1 MWASR
6 LEGATVFPD
15 VVLEG
20 ILEYGLCVPNLMD
33 ISSVCRLWMNAAK
46 EPMSWGGKK
55 VFIEGARDITREQLS
70 AWLPRW
76 RWAERLHLT
85 YSQMDLLAVPLTAP
99 HAIVHLWQTE
109 SIRAVSTS
117 WRERVRVTDKARP
130 DVSSDPLGF
139 WSEISILGTP
149 CLACLTA
156 DRAPDDVCL
165 MREELDDEGVD
176 FWAPIVVGWTSAKTF
191 DELAEGFSGWHL
203 TGRARGHADSHFI
216 ACADMFPDPHWVR
229 GDRPWLLAGHPRLAR
244 VPTVLKLRHQSGER
258 VHLCNAHL
266 DRKRNEIQL
275 ITESDLIYRF
285 FMEGEWQLMPDELRF
300 SVEWQPMPDELRFF
314 VVMPDD
320 PRLRRLQRNHPH
332 RNFVELPVPFLASTL
347 RQP

>member
-1 MWASR
+1 MSASR
-6 LEGATVFPD
+6 LVGATAFPD
-15 VVLEG
+15 VILEA

-33 ISSVCRLWMNAAK
+33 ISSVCRLWMKAAQ
-46 EPMSWGGKK
+46 EPMSWGGKQ
-55 VFIEGARDITREQLS
+55 VFIEGARGITREQLS

-109 SIRAVSTS
+109 SNRAVSTS
-117 WRERVRVTDKARP
+117 WRERVRVTDKPRA

-139 WSEISILGTP
+139 WNKISIFDTP
-149 CLACLTA
+149 CLVCLTA
-156 DRAPDDVCL
+156 NRVPDDVCL

-176 FWAPIVVGWTSAKTF
+176 FWAPIVLGWTSAKTF
-191 DELAEGFSGWHL
+191 DELAEGFSGRTL

-216 ACADMFPDPHWVR
+216 MCADMLPDLQWVP
-229 GDRPWLLAGHPRLAR
+229 GDRPCLLAGHPRRAR
-244 VPTVLKLRHQSGER
+244 VPAVFPLWGQSGAR
-258 VHLCNAHL
+258 VHLCDAHL

-275 ITESDLIYRF
+275 ITDSDLTHRF
-285 FMEGEWQLMPDELRF
+285 FMEG
-300 SVEWQPMPDELRFF
+300 EWQPMPDELRFF
-314 VVMPDD
+314 VAMPDD
-320 PRLRRLQRNHPH
+320 PGLRRHQRSHPH